1 MKKQGSDRGDYSML
15 AKEVRPSNTPSSR
28 DSMEFECKDVLKKR
42 LMEWKRMKGR
52 EDERGWIRNSG
63 H

>member
-1 MKKQGSDRGDYSML
+1 MDRGDYSRYV
-15 AKEVRPSNTPSSR
+15 KEVRASNTPSSR
-28 DSMEFECKDVLKKR
+28 DSIEFEFKDVLKKR

-52 EDERGWIRNSG
+52 KDERVRSRNGG